1 MQMIHMI
8 IALDGIIALSTET
21 KILNCYN
28 TGNIYSNK
36 CIYEDDVGGISGFHK
51 KR

>member
-1 MQMIHMI
+1 MIHMK
-8 IALDGIIALSTET
+8 IALDGIVAFSREKT

-28 TGNIYSNK
+28 IGNVYSNK
-36 CIYEDDVGGISGFHK
+36 CIYEDNVGGISGHNL